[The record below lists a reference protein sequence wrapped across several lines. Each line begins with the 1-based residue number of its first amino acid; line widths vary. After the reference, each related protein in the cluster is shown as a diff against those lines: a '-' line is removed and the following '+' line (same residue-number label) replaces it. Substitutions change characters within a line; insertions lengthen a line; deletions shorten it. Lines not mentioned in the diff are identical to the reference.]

1 MIPVLYSATVW
12 LEWQYDYSAT
22 VPSQFYGAKVLRL
35 QFYGPNVRVPDTTEP
50 RTWLIRQ
57 SASLLPPFAAV
68 MSPSPPRE
76 MDTILPLSYFLWSQV
91 ITKYQHL
98 ISLSCFVLR
107 ISPFPTR
114 PVPVTPLLLLHQSL
128 ISPSPTSWFQS
139 SLLLLLLPQL
149 LAERKR
155 LSDQFYYNY
164 YREKFKVS

>member
-68 MSPSPPRE
+68 MSSSPPPPFVKLGHTVLPPQYQYQYLLIVITPS
-76 MDTILPLSYFLWSQV
+76 DLPLPSGFCHPQ
-91 ITKYQHL
+91 
-98 ISLSCFVLR
+98 FPLR
-107 ISPFPTR
+107 
-114 PVPVTPLLLLHQSL
+114 SL
-128 ISPSPTSWFQS
+128 ISPSPTSQS

-155 LSDQFYYNY
+155 LSDQFYYYHYNNQWHE
-164 YREKFKVS
+164 EKIQWVL